1 MINFLKSFAKGILY
15 LLVLPAIIVAL
26 AIYAVVALVMFIY
39 LAIKG
44 IVLFFTG
51 RSLYDDLPEDIEAKK
66 RLNPTP
72 AAASPTPTTN
82 TNTNDVII
90 NTTPIV
96 ETPNSN
102 DPFYV
107 PEYLKSQEE
116 VEETPTME
124 EPKEESQPL
133 PEEPK
138 TEPLNNT
145 IVEEEYHI
153 EPPVFEE
160 PKKEVKDDDLD
171 TISVQ
176 KTRQNQNI
184 FEIDDTDDDDDNHT
198 SGINIDFD

>member
-72 AAASPTPTTN
+72 ATATSSPAAN
-82 TNTNDVII
+82 TVNNDVII
-90 NTTPIV
+90 NSTPII
-96 ETPNSN
+96 ETQNSN

-107 PEYLKSQEE
+107 PEYLKSPEETEEVPPMEEIQEE
-116 VEETPTME
+116 PQPVPEEIKE
-124 EPKEESQPL
+124 EPIIEEDYH
-133 PEEPK
+133 
-138 TEPLNNT
+138 
-145 IVEEEYHI
+145 VEAPI
-153 EPPVFEE
+153 FEE
-160 PKKEVKDDDLD
+160 PKKEYKDGDLD

-176 KTRQNQNI
+176 KTPQNQNI
-184 FEIDDTDDDDDNHT
+184 FEIDEADDDDDNPT
-198 SGINIDFD
+198 SGINIDFE

>member
-44 IVLFFTG
+44 IILFFTG

-66 RLNPTP
+66 RLNPAP
-72 AAASPTPTTN
+72 AAASSAPTAN

-90 NTTPIV
+90 NTTPII
-96 ETPNSN
+96 ETTNSN

-116 VEETPTME
+116 NEEAPMME
-124 EPKEESQPL
+124 EPKEKPQPL

-138 TEPLNNT
+138 VEPDQN
-145 IVEEEYHI
+145 IVVEEEYHI

-176 KTRQNQNI
+176 KTPQNQNI
-184 FEIDDTDDDDDNHT
+184 FEIDDADDDDDNHT

>member
-26 AIYAVVALVMFIY
+26 AIYAVVALVMFVY

-90 NTTPIV
+90 NTTPII
-96 ETPNSN
+96 ETPNTN

-116 VEETPTME
+116 NEEAPIME
-124 EPKEESQPL
+124 EPKEEPQPL

-138 TEPLNNT
+138 AEPQKNT
-145 IVEEEYHI
+145 IIEEEYHI

-184 FEIDDTDDDDDNHT
+184 FEINDADDDDDNHT

>member
-1 MINFLKSFAKGILY
+1 MVNFLKSFAKGILY

-51 RSLYDDLPEDIEAKK
+51 RSLYDDLPEDVEAKK

-72 AAASPTPTTN
+72 ATAAPAPASN
-82 TNTNDVII
+82 TVSNDVII
-90 NTTPIV
+90 NSTPIID
-96 ETPNSN
+96 TPNTN

-107 PEYLKSQEE
+107 PEYLKSNEE
-116 VEETPTME
+116 TEDVSPVEEIKE
-124 EPKEESQPL
+124 EPQPVPEEIKEEP
-133 PEEPK
+133 
-138 TEPLNNT
+138 
-145 IVEEEYHI
+145 IVEEDYHV
-153 EPPVFEE
+153 EAPVFEE
-160 PKKEVKDDDLD
+160 PKKELKDGDLD

-176 KTRQNQNI
+176 KTPQNQNI
-184 FEIDDTDDDDDNHT
+184 FEIDETDEDDDNPT